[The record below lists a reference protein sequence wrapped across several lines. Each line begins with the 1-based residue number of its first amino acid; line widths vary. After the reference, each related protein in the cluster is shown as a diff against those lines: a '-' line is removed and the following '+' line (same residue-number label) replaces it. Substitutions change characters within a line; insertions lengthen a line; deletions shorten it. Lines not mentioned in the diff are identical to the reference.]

1 MKGDLSAAEIDHLIS
16 QPNSDKEVGNMVHI
30 TLILVAVVG
39 VVAAANA
46 VLLYSMWQKNQRRQ
60 RRRHPEN
67 AEGAENVPMAM
78 MGADQESLG
87 GVRGSQARIPDRI
100 PERGE

>member
-1 MKGDLSAAEIDHLIS
+1 MKGDLSAAEIYHLIS

-30 TLILVAVVG
+30 TIILVAIVG

-46 VLLYSMWQKNQRRQ
+46 VLFYWMLQKTQRRQ
-60 RRRHPEN
+60 RRSHPEN

-78 MGADQESLG
+78 MGADQKSLG